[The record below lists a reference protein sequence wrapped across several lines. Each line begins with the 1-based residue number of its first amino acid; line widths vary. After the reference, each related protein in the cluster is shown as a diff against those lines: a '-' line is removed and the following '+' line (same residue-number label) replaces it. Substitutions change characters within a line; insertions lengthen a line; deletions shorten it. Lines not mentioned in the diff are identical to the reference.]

1 MRHVPTFIKRAA
13 ALALAWALV
22 HLLAVC
28 LDGCSDDDVPADVA
42 VVLGNHVSPAGE
54 PARRLQLR
62 LDRALDLY
70 RAGLVPRIIVSG
82 GRDPGSPYE
91 ADVMKR
97 YLAERGVPEDHIIAD
112 RGGVNTHA
120 TARFVAAYLRE
131 HGLRSAVAVSQYY
144 HISRCKLALRRF
156 GVEAT
161 GAHADLDL
169 ELREPWSLLREL
181 VGYYVYLF
189 KDYSP
194 P

>member
-144 HISRCKLALRRF
+144 HISR
-156 GVEAT
+156 
-161 GAHADLDL
+161 
-169 ELREPWSLLREL
+169 
-181 VGYYVYLF
+181 
-189 KDYSP
+189 
-194 P
+194 